1 MEIFSQEDT
10 TIVAWEKGQ
19 LSFHAFPV
27 AFVIYR
33 FLQFKN
39 RQKGQVSQQ
48 QHLHSGSFPQQQHP
62 QQDNQPKMTKL
73 KL

>member
-10 TIVAWEKGQ
+10 TIVAWEKDQ

-33 FLQFKN
+33 FLQLKN
-39 RQKGQVSQQ
+39 QQKVQVSQQ
-48 QHLHSGSFPQQQHP
+48 QYLHSGSFP

-73 KL
+73 KR